1 MNKIRPLEVHFFG
14 GRRFGSVRLTAYLH
28 DLFGGAMSTNHQ
40 WQLRL
45 GVGCR
50 QGDFRDDGLNGR
62 AQVHEDMNMYEPGVA
77 ENETV

>member
-1 MNKIRPLEVHFFG
+1 MIFLD
-14 GRRFGSVRLTAYLH
+14 S
-28 DLFGGAMSTNHQ
+28 MSTNHQ
-40 WQLRL
+40 SQLRL

-62 AQVHEDMNMYEPGVA
+62 AQVYEYMNMYEPGVA

>member
-1 MNKIRPLEVHFFG
+1 MGEE
-14 GRRFGSVRLTAYLH
+14 
-28 DLFGGAMSTNHQ
+28 DLVQLDLQLICMIFLDSMSTNHQ
-40 WQLRL
+40 SQLRL

-62 AQVHEDMNMYEPGVA
+62 AQVYEYMNMYEPGVA